1 MVELLRSN
9 DAVLISYV
17 QSLLDDSG
25 IDYLMLDSHM
35 SITEGSLGILP
46 RRMMVADEDKA
57 QARRLM
63 REAGLELHN
72 GSE

>member
-17 QSLLDDSG
+17 QRLLEGSG

-46 RRMMVADEDKA
+46 RRMMVASEDKNR
-57 QARRLM
+57 ARRVLH
-63 REAGLELHN
+63 EAGLEQHESK
-72 GSE
+72 G

>member
-17 QSLLDDSG
+17 QSLLEGSG
-25 IDYLMLDSHM
+25 IEYLMLDSHM

-46 RRMMVADEDKA
+46 RRMMVASEDKFRA
-57 QARRLM
+57 GRLL
-63 REAGLELHN
+63 REAGLEQHE
-72 GSE
+72 SEG

>member
-9 DAVLISYV
+9 DPVLISYI

-46 RRMMVADEDKA
+46 RRMMVADEDKL
-57 QARRLM
+57 QARRLL
-63 REAGLELHN
+63 REAGLEHHAD
-72 GSE
+72 GA